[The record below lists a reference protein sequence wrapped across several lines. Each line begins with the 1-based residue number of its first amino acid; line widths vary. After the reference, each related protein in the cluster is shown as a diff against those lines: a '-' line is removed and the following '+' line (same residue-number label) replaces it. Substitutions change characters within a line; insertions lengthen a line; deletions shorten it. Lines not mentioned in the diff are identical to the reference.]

1 MPVVDGLNAGYASS
15 ILEQYLEN
23 PESVPSEWRVLFESG
38 PTGDVVAGLPG
49 LARLLEMAR
58 PPIDRNGGSVAAAAR
73 PAEAAPAPVEAAPTP
88 VAVAPAPVEVVPAPV
103 EAAPAPAAAPAVE
116 AAPAPAEAAPA
127 PAEAAPAPAEAAP
140 ALAAAPPV
148 EAAPA
153 QAEAAPA
160 PAEVAS
166 APAEV
171 ASAPAAPPPVE
182 AGPAPA
188 EAPDELLLGAVA
200 AAMALVKAHRMHG
213 HLAAHLDPLG
223 SEPVGDPALEP
234 ERLVPKLTPELQARI
249 PASLL
254 RLYVPAE
261 TLADALPR
269 LRETYCGTIAY
280 EIEHISDH
288 ERRVWL
294 RQAIESGRYRQPLTA
309 DEKRALLQ
317 RLSEVEGFERY
328 LRKAFLGQK
337 QFSIE
342 GLDVMVPMLDEAIS
356 IAAEAGAHEVVMGM
370 AHRGRL
376 NVLAHT
382 IGQPYETILR
392 EFEGERTIEAVVAD
406 PEGGSGDVK
415 YHLGAEGVRKTASGE
430 ITITLCSN
438 PSHLEAVDPV
448 VEGRTRAEQTD
459 RSTRAGV
466 HDPVIALPVL
476 IHGDASFAGQG
487 VVAET
492 LNIEGLAGY
501 STGGTLHLIANNQ
514 VGFTTDPAEG
524 RSTRY
529 SSDLAKGFDIPIVHV
544 NADDPEAAISAIR
557 LALAFRRRFGH
568 DIVVDLVGYRR
579 FGHNEQDEPAYTQ
592 PLMAQRI
599 AEQPT
604 VREQY
609 AARLV
614 EEGVLGA
621 ADAEA
626 LERRVEAMLRE
637 AHERLR
643 STFGH
648 QEVPRSE
655 DGHALRASL
664 GATVTA
670 VPAERLRELDRELVA
685 VPDHFTVHPK
695 LARQLERRA
704 VALEEGGIDWG
715 HAESLAFAT
724 LLAEGIPVRLT
735 GQDTERGTFSHRHLV
750 FHDVHSGERYAPI
763 QHLREATASFE
774 VHNSPLSEYAAVG
787 FEYGYSVAAPE
798 ALVLWE
804 AQFGDFVNGAQIILD
819 QFLVAGLSKWGETS
833 RLTLLL
839 PHGYEGNG
847 PEHSSARLER
857 FLQSTAQENIRVVN
871 CSTAAQYFHVL
882 RLQALGPL
890 ARPLVV
896 MTPKGLL
903 RLRESASTLADLA
916 EGSFEPVL
924 DDPDAEKGR
933 VRRLILCSGKV
944 YYDIVGHEL
953 HAEDDTVAVARIEQL
968 YPFPS
973 EQAKELIY
981 SFPYLEEV
989 VWVQEEPQNMG
1000 AWRSIRHRLEE
1011 ACPPGVPLGFV
1022 GRPWRASPSEGYPTS
1037 HLREQ
1042 DRIVRDALG

>member
-1 MPVVDGLNAGYASS
+1 MRDVDGLNAGYASG

-23 PESVPSEWRVLFESG
+23 PESVPREWRALFEGGTS
-38 PTGDVVAGLPG
+38 DVVDGLPG
-49 LARLLEMAR
+49 LARLLETLRESAG
-58 PPIDRNGGSVAAAAR
+58 NGGATVAT
-73 PAEAAPAPVEAAPTP
+73 EPAPPEAP
-88 VAVAPAPVEVVPAPV
+88 
-103 EAAPAPAAAPAVE
+103 
-116 AAPAPAEAAPA
+116 APAPAE
-127 PAEAAPAPAEAAP
+127 
-140 ALAAAPPV
+140 
-148 EAAPA
+148 
-153 QAEAAPA
+153 
-160 PAEVAS
+160 
-166 APAEV
+166 
-171 ASAPAAPPPVE
+171 
-182 AGPAPA
+182 G
-188 EAPDELLLGAVA
+188 DELLLGGVA

-213 HLAAHLDPLG
+213 HLAARLDPLG

-234 ERLVPKLTPELQARI
+234 DRLVPKLTPELSARI

-254 RLYVPAE
+254 RLYVPAD

-294 RQAIESGRYRQPLTA
+294 RQAIESGRYRQPLAA
-309 DEKRALLQ
+309 DEKRRLLE
-317 RLSEVEGFERY
+317 RLTEVEGFERY
-328 LRKAFLGQK
+328 LRKSFLGQK

-342 GLDVMVPMLDEAIS
+342 GLDVLVPMLDEAILL
-356 IAAEAGAHEVVMGM
+356 AAEEGAHEAVMGM

-376 NVLAHT
+376 SVLAHT
-382 IGQPYETILR
+382 IGQPYDAILR
-392 EFEGERTIEAVVAD
+392 EFEGERTIEAVVSD

-415 YHLGAEGVRKTASGE
+415 YHLGAEGVRQTPSGQ
-430 ITITLCSN
+430 IVVTLCSN

-459 RSTRAGV
+459 RSTRAGF
-466 HDPVIALPVL
+466 HDPSVALPIL

-492 LNIEGLAGY
+492 LNLEGLAGY

-568 DIVVDLVGYRR
+568 DVVVDLVGYRR

-592 PLMAQRI
+592 PLMTQRI
-599 AEQPT
+599 AAQPT
-604 VREQY
+604 VREQF

-614 EEGVLGA
+614 EEGVLT
-621 ADAEA
+621 ADDVHA
-626 LERRVEAMLRE
+626 LVQGVESMLRI
-637 AHERLR
+637 AHERLK
-643 STFGH
+643 T
-648 QEVPRSE
+648 
-655 DGHALRASL
+655 SL
-664 GATVTA
+664 GRNVTPPPEQVMPSAPTGVATA
-670 VPAERLRELDRELVA
+670 VSEQRLRELNTELLL
-685 VPDHFTVHPK
+685 VPQRFTVHPK
-695 LARQLERRA
+695 LVRQLERRA
-704 VALEEGGIDWG
+704 GTMDEAAIDWG
-715 HAESLAFAT
+715 QAEELAFAS
-724 LLAEGIPVRLT
+724 LLVEGIPIRLT

-750 FHDVHSGERYAPI
+750 LHDATTAERYVPI
-763 QHLREATASFE
+763 QHLTDAMASFE
-774 VHNSPLSEYAAVG
+774 VHNSPLSEYGAVG

-819 QFLVAGLSKWGETS
+819 QFVVAGRSKWGETS

-857 FLQSTAQENIRVVN
+857 FLQSTAQNNIRVTN
-871 CSTAAQYFHVL
+871 CSTAAQYFHLL
-882 RLQALGPL
+882 RLQALDPA

-903 RLRESASTLADLA
+903 RLREAASKLGDLTAGSFATVLDDTLADK
-916 EGSFEPVL
+916 E
-924 DDPDAEKGR
+924 R
-933 VRRLILCSGKV
+933 VRRLVLCSGKI

-953 HAEDDTVAVARIEQL
+953 RAGAESTAVARVEQL

-973 EQAKELIY
+973 EEAAAVVGSY
-981 SFPYLEEV
+981 PNLEEV
-989 VWVQEEPQNMG
+989 IWVQEEPQNMG
-1000 AWRSIRHRLEE
+1000 AWRPIRHRLEE
-1011 ACPPGVPLGFV
+1011 TCPPGVPLRYV
-1022 GRPWRASPSEGYPTS
+1022 GRAWRASPSEGYPTA

-1042 DRIVRDALG
+1042 DRIVRAALT